1 MYKITDLMN
10 DYALWYAEINPS
22 DTGFEIT
29 RKIAALLA
37 VRLTWGSAII
47 VCDMPHT
54 LRPTL
59 EKRWANVLQLLE
71 AEYKNTKG
79 TAAKAEMK
87 QYLKLLA
94 RVRFRDEVPDQ
105 SVHIDPIVWLVDLDD
120 CQQIPR
126 SVASVYIVNDV
137 SMAQLQF
144 WVRQANDVSQIT
156 LFRREPLGYVSDK
169 QQKEKVVR

>member
-1 MYKITDLMN
+1 MN

-47 VCDMPHT
+47 VCDMPHS

-59 EKRWANVLQLLE
+59 EKRWKAILQLIE
-71 AEYKNTKG
+71 AEYKDTKG
-79 TAAKAEMK
+79 TVAKAEMK

-105 SVHIDPIVWLVDLDD
+105 PVPIDPVVWLVNLDD
-120 CQQIPR
+120 CQQIPQ
-126 SVASVYIVNDV
+126 SVASIYIVNDV

-144 WVRQANDVSQIT
+144 WIRQANDVSQIV
-156 LFRREPLGYVSDK
+156 LFRREPLGYVSNT
-169 QQKEKVVR
+169 QQKEKVLR